1 MFWKLTSL
9 SASSPVETILDKENF
24 TLEELLDEEEII
36 QECKALNSRL
46 INFLREKAQVEQLLR
61 YIVEE
66 PPQDADSK
74 RAFKFPFISCEIFT
88 CEIDVILKTLVEDEE
103 LMDLLFSFLEPNRPH
118 SALLAGYFSKV
129 VICLMIRKTAALMNY
144 VKGHQNVF
152 CQLVDLIGIT
162 SIMEV
167 LVRLVGADDHVYP
180 NFLDVMQWLADSNL
194 LEMIVDKLKPSS
206 PPEVQANAAETLCAI
221 SRNAPSALATQ
232 LSSPGYVAKIFG
244 HALED
249 SHSKSSL
256 VHSLSVCTSLL
267 DPRRSAVSSSMFN
280 SYRGQHMFESPVPVS
295 PETIGAML
303 PKLNDLLMLLT
314 VASDSTVLPTTYG
327 ELRPPLGKHRLKI
340 VEFIAVL
347 LKTGSEAAQKELVS
361 SGTIKRTLDLF
372 FEYPYNN
379 ALHHQVES
387 IILSCLENKSDL
399 MVNHILRDC
408 DLIGKF
414 LSSDRDSNL
423 SVSGDSQPTVAASG
437 KTPPRVG
444 YVGHITRISN
454 KIGQLSNSNGQI
466 KAYLQENS
474 EWNEWQGSVLQE
486 RNTVENVNRW
496 GCGRPTTLQDRTRD
510 SDEEDRD
517 YDVAALANNL
527 SQAFRYKIYG
537 NDDNEEDQ
545 NALDRDDDDVYF
557 DDESAEVVISSLRLG
572 DDQGSLFTNSNWFTF
587 QDDRFGSTPSDTAG
601 SKTLEDVE
609 LNKTFNANTSS
620 SDDDEVVVGEEDDDL
635 TGNPKDNALN
645 TTETN
650 FQMESPLD
658 FFDFNTSEKAEEAF
672 AEQPPEWVGWGEPS
686 DMQAS
691 GTGGLN
697 PFIDDD
703 DDDSKNIMNLDI
715 SMPEVKTEPMIP
727 NGSERSLFDKDVE
740 FVGVEAEG
748 TEKAMEQAMKEGIVG
763 EAGAMKKNKEMAED
777 PKAEESSGGVKEFND
792 NNYWKVDQEVGVL
805 E

>member
-9 SASSPVETILDKENF
+9 SASSPVEIILDKENF

-46 INFLREKAQVEQLLR
+46 INFLRDKAQVEQLLR

-103 LMDLLFSFLEPNRPH
+103 LMNLLFSFLEPNRPH

-167 LVRLVGADDHVYP
+167 LVRLVGADDQVYP

-249 SHSKSSL
+249 SHSKSGL

-414 LSSDRDSNL
+414 LLSDRDSNL
-423 SVSGDSQPTVAASG
+423 LGDSQPTVAASG
-437 KTPPRVG
+437 KKKPRVG

-474 EWNEWQGSVLQE
+474 EWNEWQGSVLQD

-537 NDDNEEDQ
+537 NDDNEEDH

-601 SKTLEDVE
+601 SNTIDVE
-609 LNKTFNANTSS
+609 LNKTYNANTSS

-691 GTGGLN
+691 GTGLN

-703 DDDSKNIMNLDI
+703 DDDDSKHIMNLDI
-715 SMPEVKTEPMIP
+715 PMAEVKSESMIP
-727 NGSERSLFDKDVE
+727 NGSERSLFEKDVE
-740 FVGVEAEG
+740 FVGVEPEG
-748 TEKAMEQAMKEGIVG
+748 AEKAMEQAMKEGIVG
-763 EAGAMKKNKEMAED
+763 EAGVMKKNKEMAED
-777 PKAEESSGGVKEFND
+777 SKPEESSGGVKEFND